1 MSQAFVRLMRKTTYE
16 EISLDF
22 EQPAGMLERICLV
35 SLARIGISFDR
46 VLFALVDFVLVVL
59 GGNIRSKYFCW
70 MYAEKKC
77 TELYVQYAQYCT
89 ELKDALV
96 NAFGLLC

>member
-1 MSQAFVRLMRKTTYE
+1 MSQAFVRLMRRTTYE

-70 MYAEKKC
+70 MYAEKKKEQNC
-77 TELYVQYAQYCT
+77 MCSMRSIVQNW
-89 ELKDALV
+89 KMH
-96 NAFGLLC
+96 